1 MASGSK
7 KNKLLQLA
15 EYGAAAA
22 FIALCRRL
30 PFWFTYRLSR
40 LLGDL
45 LFSVVPRR
53 RLIALDNVR
62 KAFAGEKTE
71 DEIREIARQSCQSL
85 FLTAFEVMKSQ
96 EVFSSPDVLEQLRKT
111 NDDLE
116 QLFMKAKEVH
126 DAAHGCIFVTP
137 HIGNWELLP
146 AVSAVVGIP
155 LVMVARPLD
164 NPYLEKLFYENRTA
178 AGQVVVPKRNAMF
191 VLQRTLQQGKSIGM
205 LTDQSTIKGILVDF
219 FGRKA
224 TTTPVPAVLAITKHR
239 PVVVVACCRTADFR
253 FEGFVCDPIW
263 PEKGAPEKD
272 EIYRI
277 TSRINQQME
286 AIIRKYPEQYF
297 WLHNRWKTYAGTKEV
312 MSESGGSQNPP
323 A

>member
-1 MASGSK
+1 MAKAK
-7 KNKLLQLA
+7 KSWLLQIV
-15 EYGAAAA
+15 EYGAASIFMAI
-22 FIALCRRL
+22 FRRL
-30 PFWFTYRLSR
+30 PFGVTYRLSS
-40 LLGDL
+40 LLGNL
-45 LFSVVPRR
+45 LFNVVPRR
-53 RLIALDNVR
+53 RDIALDNVR
-62 KAFAGEKTE
+62 KAFANEKTE
-71 DEIREIARQSCQSL
+71 GEIRDIARRSCQSL
-85 FLTAFEVMKSQ
+85 FLTAFEVMKSRK
-96 EVFSSPDVLEQLRKT
+96 VFNSPDVLDQLKKT
-111 NDDLE
+111 NTDLE
-116 QLFMKAKEVH
+116 QLFQKAKKIH
-126 DAAHGCIFVTP
+126 DEANGCIFVTP

-178 AGQVVVPKRNAMF
+178 GGQVVVPKRNAMF

-224 TTTPVPAVLAITKHR
+224 TTTPVPAVLAITKNR

-263 PEKGAPEKD
+263 PRKFEHEKD

-277 TSRINQQME
+277 TQEVNHQME
-286 AIIRKYPEQYF
+286 SIIRKYPEQYF
-297 WLHNRWKTYAGTKEV
+297 WLHNRWKTYTGTKEV
-312 MSESGGSQNPP
+312 MS
-323 A
+323 

>member
-1 MASGSK
+1 MANKAK
-7 KNKLLQLA
+7 KGRLLQLI
-15 EYGAAAA
+15 EYGAAYL
-22 FIALCRRL
+22 FIALFRLL
-30 PFWFTYRLSR
+30 PFHVTYRLSSI
-40 LLGDL
+40 LGNL
-45 LFSVVPRR
+45 LFRFVPRR
-53 RLIALDNVR
+53 RDIALDNVR
-62 KAFAGEKTE
+62 KAFASEKTE
-71 DEIREIARQSCQSL
+71 AEITDIARRSCQSL

-96 EVFSSPDVLEQLRKT
+96 KVFRSSDVMEQLRKT

-116 QLFMKAKEVH
+116 ELFLKAKKIH
-126 DAAHGCIFVTP
+126 DEANGCIFVTP

-146 AVSAVVGIP
+146 SVSAVVGIP

-178 AGQVVVPKRNAMF
+178 AGQMVIPKKNAMF

-205 LTDQSTIKGILVDF
+205 LTDQSTMKGILVDF

-224 TTTPVPAVLAITKHR
+224 STTPVPAVLAITKNR
-239 PVVVVACCRTADFR
+239 PIVVVACCRTADFR

-263 PEKGAPEKD
+263 PGKYEHEKD

-277 TSRINQQME
+277 TQEINWQME

-312 MSESGGSQNPP
+312 MS
-323 A
+323 

>member
-1 MASGSK
+1 MAARAK
-7 KNKLLQLA
+7 KSRLLQLI
-15 EYGAAAA
+15 EYGAASS
-22 FIALCRRL
+22 FIALFWLL
-30 PFWFTYRLSR
+30 PFGAFYRLSGM
-40 LLGDL
+40 LGNL
-45 LFSVVPRR
+45 LFRFVPRR
-53 RLIALDNVR
+53 RDIAVDNVR

-71 DEIREIARQSCQSL
+71 TEIREIARRSCQSL

-96 EVFSSPDVLEQLRKT
+96 KVFRSPDVMDQLKKT

-116 QLFMKAKEVH
+116 HLFMKAKKIH
-126 DAAHGCIFVTP
+126 DEANGCIFVTP

-146 AVSAVVGIP
+146 SVSAIVGIP

-178 AGQVVVPKRNAMF
+178 AGQLVIPKKNAMF

-205 LTDQSTIKGILVDF
+205 LTDQSTMKGILVDF

-224 TTTPVPAVLAITKHR
+224 TTTPVPAVLAITKNR
-239 PVVVVACCRTADFR
+239 PIVVVACCRTADFR

-263 PEKGAPEKD
+263 PRNYEHEKD

-277 TSRINQQME
+277 TQEINWQME

-312 MSESGGSQNPP
+312 MS
-323 A
+323 

>member
-1 MASGSK
+1 MAVKAKKSK
-7 KNKLLQLA
+7 VLQVI
-15 EYGAAAA
+15 EYGAAS
-22 FIALCRRL
+22 FSIALFRRL
-30 PFWFTYRLSR
+30 PFAFTYRLSGI
-40 LLGDL
+40 LGNL
-45 LFSVVPRR
+45 LFRFVSRR
-53 RLIALDNVR
+53 REIALDNVR
-62 KAFAGEKTE
+62 KAFAGDKTE
-71 DEIREIARQSCQSL
+71 AEIREIARRSCQSL

-96 EVFSSPDVLEQLRKT
+96 DVFRSPDVMAQLRKT

-116 QLFMKAKEVH
+116 RLFLKAKKIH
-126 DAAHGCIFVTP
+126 DEANGCIFVTP

-146 AVSAVVGIP
+146 AVSALVGIP

-178 AGQVVVPKRNAMF
+178 AGQMVIPKKNAMF
-191 VLQRTLQQGKSIGM
+191 ALQRMLQQGKSIGM
-205 LTDQSTIKGILVDF
+205 LTDQSTMKGILVDF

-224 TTTPVPAVLAITKHR
+224 TTTPVPAVLAITKNR
-239 PVVVVACCRTADFR
+239 PIVVVACCRTADFR

-263 PEKGAPEKD
+263 PGEYEHERD

-277 TSRINQQME
+277 TQEINRQME

-312 MSESGGSQNPP
+312 MS
-323 A
+323 